1 MEKKKIQL
9 IKFIELRYADP
20 ISSIDLT
27 DEYLLYGT
35 MLGATKFYIIN
46 DQKLICLSDTQ
57 DEFISGV
64 KINENKLY
72 ICIGDVKIYQYYVGN
87 EEEKRSPDFEI
98 KNYESEEQHEKK
110 CENCLS
116 MFNNNYL
123 IRNYI
128 DYSSSKQKEENEEEE
143 EKHSNNNKN
152 AVVSFKNI
160 FDNDNRKIIEREIK
174 MSEYSVPFD
183 FDGKNFIFIEFTSQ
197 NHRTF
202 HVYDVDAQEMK
213 TNIEIE
219 QISNEHIGHISHLKI
234 INDDLLFIVRDYN
247 VCEVRNFKLEIQ
259 KKLNIK
265 ASEIL
270 AFDILYG
277 EKIEENKSDVN
288 TDVNKNNDEEILYI
302 VLLDIDC
309 NVFLYNYKEDK
320 NELLINL
327 DKDEIGIDKDIKGQG
342 FFLLNYPYYIKISKK
357 YIAISSDY
365 GCILIQYNES

>member
-1 MEKKKIQL
+1 MENKKSQI

-20 ISSIDLT
+20 ISSMDLT

-57 DEFISGV
+57 DEFIIGV

-98 KNYESEEQHEKK
+98 KNYESEKQHEEK

-116 MFNNNYL
+116 IFTNNYL

-143 EKHSNNNKN
+143 ENEKHSKNNECTD
-152 AVVSFKNI
+152 VSFKNI
-160 FDNDNRKIIEREIK
+160 FDNDNRKIIERKIK

-183 FDGKNFIFIEFTSQ
+183 YDGKNFIFIEFSSP

-202 HVYDVDAQEMK
+202 HVYDVDTQEMK
-213 TNIEIE
+213 DIEIE

-247 VCEVRNFKLEIQ
+247 ICEIRNFKLEIQ

-288 TDVNKNNDEEILYI
+288 TDANKNNDEEILYI

-327 DKDEIGIDKDIKGQG
+327 EKEEKGIDKDIKGQG

-365 GCILIQYNES
+365 GCILIQYNE

>member
-9 IKFIELRYADP
+9 TKFIELRYADP

-98 KNYESEEQHEKK
+98 KNYESEEQHEQK

-152 AVVSFKNI
+152 TVVSFKNI

-197 NHRTF
+197 NHRAF
-202 HVYDVDAQEMK
+202 YVYDVDAQEMK
-213 TNIEIE
+213 NKYWNRTN
-219 QISNEHIGHISHLKI
+219 
-234 INDDLLFIVRDYN
+234 
-247 VCEVRNFKLEIQ
+247 
-259 KKLNIK
+259 
-265 ASEIL
+265 
-270 AFDILYG
+270 
-277 EKIEENKSDVN
+277 
-288 TDVNKNNDEEILYI
+288 
-302 VLLDIDC
+302 
-309 NVFLYNYKEDK
+309 
-320 NELLINL
+320 
-327 DKDEIGIDKDIKGQG
+327 
-342 FFLLNYPYYIKISKK
+342 
-357 YIAISSDY
+357 
-365 GCILIQYNES
+365 